1 MSGLG
6 MQTEHENL
14 SPSVN
19 VVHPTGKEVISPLG
33 KEENDSEMNKH
44 EKRHVQSVQN
54 SCFPLFVTFFL
65 LWLREHEHNI
75 FFFCNQKRR

>member
-1 MSGLG
+1 

-19 VVHPTGKEVISPLG
+19 VVHTTGKEVISPLR

-44 EKRHVQSVQN
+44 EKMHVQSVQN
-54 SCFPLFVTFFL
+54 SCFSLSNLQVCDVL
-65 LWLREHEHNI
+65 VAEKKHVQSVQNN
-75 FFFCNQKRR
+75 CS